1 MSHGE
6 SVGSSRGKSGGEIVG
21 DVVSQ
26 DEAVAW
32 MLELGWSRAA
42 AVEGFIASQ
51 GSVAEL
57 SRFILGRTQTRTH
70 TRALSLGLSL
80 ALSCY

>member
-42 AVEGFIASQ
+42 AVEVYICIYNNNCVCM
-51 GSVAEL
+51 GSVCGCGCTTVHAN
-57 SRFILGRTQTRTH
+57 TH
-70 TRALSLGLSL
+70 AH
-80 ALSCY
+80 